1 MLESMFLVLLSLV
14 GIQDTLNLS
23 LEEAKRIAL
32 INNRDIQ
39 IERKNLEIALGN
51 ILTERGAFDPVL
63 NLTTSYTDAE
73 IPTSSTFIEGGS
85 VNEKEFAIGGGGPT
99 RFIITGTGGVTGI
112 VPTAENGI
120 TGILPTGT
128 FYNLFNFSLSRV
140 ETDSP
145 IEELSPSWF
154 SSLSF
159 TVGQDLLRNFG
170 FNANLAQLRVA
181 RRTGDI
187 SRKELEARI
196 TDVLLNVETAYWNL
210 VAAGENLELAKTALS
225 LAEDL
230 QRRNEIQVEVG
241 VLPRVAITQAKSEV
255 AARQVD
261 VIRAE
266 NDLQATK
273 DTLLNILALP
283 LIVDVVPTDEP
294 VTDLK
299 KFDED
304 EALKVAI
311 EKRPELEQAK
321 LDIENRE
328 VLKKFYSN
336 QRLPRLAIQGTVNLQ
351 GLGGDENPNRIV
363 FGDGEP
369 DPISDMFDDSYR
381 DSFRNLF
388 HGEFPTWEVLA
399 IFSFPIFNWTARGNY
414 IQASADLDRSVIA
427 YKRTTED
434 VALDV
439 RNAIREVENSLR
451 RIEAAR
457 TANQLVGEVLGNE
470 EERFRVGIGTTRD
483 VLEAQRDLVNEQTQL
498 IRAIADYNIALAQL
512 ERAKGTLVKMSG
524 VQIEE

>member
-1 MLESMFLVLLSLV
+1 MLGTIMAVLLSMA

-23 LEEAKRIAL
+23 IEEAKRIAL
-32 INNRDIQ
+32 MNNRDIQ

-51 ILTERGAFDPVL
+51 ILTQKGAFDPVL
-63 NLTTSYTDAE
+63 NLTTSYTDSE
-73 IPTSSTFIEGGS
+73 TPTSSTFIEGGS
-85 VNEKEFAIGGGGPT
+85 INEKEFAIGGGGLT
-99 RFIITGTGGVTGI
+99 GFLITGAAGLTGV
-112 VPTAENGI
+112 VPTADNGI
-120 TGILPTGT
+120 TGTLPTGT

-140 ETDSP
+140 DTDSP

-170 FNANLAQLRVA
+170 PNVNLAQLRVA

-187 SRKELEARI
+187 SRKELEVRI
-196 TDVLLNVETAYWNL
+196 ANVLLNVERAYWSL
-210 VAAGENLELAKTALS
+210 VAARENLELAKTALS

-266 NDLQATK
+266 NALQATK

-283 LIVDVVPTDEP
+283 LLVDVVPTDKP

-299 KFDED
+299 KFNED
-304 EALKVAI
+304 EALKVAL

-321 LDIENRE
+321 LNVENRE
-328 VLKKFYSN
+328 VLKQFYSN
-336 QRLPRLAIQGTVNLQ
+336 QKLPRLAIQGTIDLE

-363 FGDGEP
+363 FGGGGPE
-369 DPISDMFDDSYR
+369 PISDMFDDSYS

-388 HGEFPTWEVLA
+388 HGEFPTWQVLA
-399 IFSFPIFNWTARGNY
+399 IFSFPIFNWTAKGNY
-414 IQASADLDRSVIA
+414 IQASADLDRSVIT
-427 YKRTTED
+427 YKRVTED
-434 VALDV
+434 IALDI

-457 TANQLVGEVLGNE
+457 TSNQLAGEVLGNE
-470 EERFRVGIGTTRD
+470 EERLKVGIGTTRD

-512 ERAKGTLVKMSG
+512 ERAKGTLLETSG
-524 VQIEE
+524 VKVEK